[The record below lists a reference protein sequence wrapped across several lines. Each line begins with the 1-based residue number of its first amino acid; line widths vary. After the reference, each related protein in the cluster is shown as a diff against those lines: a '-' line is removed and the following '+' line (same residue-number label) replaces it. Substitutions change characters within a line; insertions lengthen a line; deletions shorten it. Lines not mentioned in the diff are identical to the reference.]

1 MRQKLGELEFSPWQ
15 FCLCREGSFLLSWF
29 QPQLSGFLGCYKLH
43 STCSDLFLSCTSPF
57 QRSDRVSALDSSQEF
72 FKNPLCHNLI
82 PGVDEAVV
90 WCSHSWSTCGEGQ
103 NLCFLQ
109 LSRLSHETHPHRA
122 RELPDTGEFTQ
133 ETVFLFV
140 PKEKLK
146 SKHVCYW
153 SDDRMLREAFIYLHI
168 ERYLFI
174 SLILRLNAIGISR
187 LDHC

>member
-1 MRQKLGELEFSPWQ
+1 MAFWVATNCTALALIFSSLALPR
-15 FCLCREGSFLLSWF
+15 FRGLTVCLLSIV
-29 QPQLSGFLGCYKLH
+29 LRSCLKTLCATTVFLVLMKL
-43 STCSDLFLSCTSPF
+43 
-57 QRSDRVSALDSSQEF
+57 
-72 FKNPLCHNLI
+72 LCDVLTA
-82 PGVDEAVV
+82 GAG
-90 WCSHSWSTCGEGQ
+90 STCGEGQ

-109 LSRLSHETHPHRA
+109 LSRVSHETHPHRA

-153 SDDRMLREAFIYLHI
+153 SDDRMLREAFMYLHI
-168 ERYLFI
+168 KRYLFI